1 MYKDRKK
8 KQHVWDKGEEK
19 HTSSHIYI
27 YIYIYILKKYNVCN
41 KSGHK
46 TMVHEV
52 RKDTPKPHYIPHKH
66 SPLI

>member
-27 YIYIYILKKYNVCN
+27 YILKKYNVCN

-46 TMVHEV
+46 TMVHV
-52 RKDTPKPHYIPHKH
+52 MRNPSKPHYIPKKH
-66 SPLI
+66 SSSI